1 MSQNHN
7 AGLTG
12 RRMRSG
18 LTVNDLDKS
27 IRFYQA
33 LGFEIEE
40 RWEREGK
47 LGGVMLRGGD
57 VQVAIGQ
64 DDWKKGKDR
73 AKGVGTRFWIMT
85 TQDLGALAE
94 RAREAGDPEARSYEA
109 WGRQLLDLT
118 DPDGFAYTFSN
129 EA

>member
-1 MSQNHN
+1 MSQNNN
-7 AGLTG
+7 AALTG

-33 LGFEIEE
+33 LGFEIQE
-40 RWEREGK
+40 RWEREGT
-47 LGGVMLRGGD
+47 LVGVMLRAGD

-73 AKGVGTRFWIMT
+73 VKGLGARFWILT
-85 TQDLGALAE
+85 GQDLEALAE
-94 RAREAGDPEARSYEA
+94 RARKAGDPNARAYEA
-109 WGRQLLDLT
+109 WGRKVLDLT

-129 EA
+129 EE